1 VEYLPRQPLD
11 AIIGFFDNDLMH
23 AKSLLRIMSIKKLSR
38 NLALA
43 VPIRDEK
50 MIIWNFMEEF
60 WSKYQETK
68 ANGGDLRF
76 HLAEFRHID
85 VFEKYL
91 PVVGIPKSQA
101 DGAILDILNQYGK
114 RGLYKIDNDIVSL
127 TDKGLNECRK
137 PIHNW
142 G

>member
-1 VEYLPRQPLD
+1 MP
-11 AIIGFFDNDLMH
+11 
-23 AKSLLRIMSIKKLSR
+23 IKKLSR

-43 VPIRDEK
+43 VPIRDKK
-50 MIIWNFMEEF
+50 MIIWNFMEEL
-60 WSKYQETK
+60 WCKYMETK
-68 ANGGDLRF
+68 VNRGDLKF

-91 PVVGIPKSQA
+91 PAVGIPKSQA

-137 PIHNW
+137 PNHNW